1 MGNRLRRKT
10 FCIVE
15 LFSFKLHSNSS
26 VSLSTTNHLT
36 LSIDNFNKK
45 KLFLEK
51 QKFLINIVSHKDDQ
65 ETTSDFQ
72 TEARVNIDHKS

>member
-1 MGNRLRRKT
+1 MRSRLRANL
-10 FCIVE
+10 CIVG

-26 VSLSTTNHLT
+26 VSLNTTNHCT
-36 LSIDNFNKK
+36 LSIDNFEKKK
-45 KLFLEK
+45 KLFCEK
-51 QKFLINIVSHKDDQ
+51 QKFLINTVSHKDDQ